1 MSLGKHNRE
10 ALDELFCYWYFKVYK
25 RFPHKSAIYSNA
37 NLIKLIHVLR
47 RKYNRIV
54 RQEEVETFH

>member
-10 ALDELFCYWYFKVYK
+10 ALDELFCYWYYKVYK
-25 RFPHKSAIYSNA
+25 RFPHKSAIYTKA
-37 NLIKLIHVLR
+37 NLIKFIWILK
-47 RKYNRIV
+47 RKYNRVV